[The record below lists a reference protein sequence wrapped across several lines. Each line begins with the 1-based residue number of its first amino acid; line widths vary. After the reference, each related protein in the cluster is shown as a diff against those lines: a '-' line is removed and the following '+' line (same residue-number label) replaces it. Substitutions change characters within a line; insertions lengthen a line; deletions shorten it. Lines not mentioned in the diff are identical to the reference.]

1 MGAVRIPGRQ
11 HRVGSRYRPAAFLNL
26 LVSAACFFTLT
37 ARALAQLPAPQIGP
51 TSNQLP
57 QALRD
62 VGMDQRLN
70 EQVPLDTVFRD
81 EQGQSVRLGDY
92 FDSKAV
98 ILSLVYYDCPM
109 LCTQVLNG
117 LVSSIGVLS
126 FDVGNQFDVVTV
138 SFDPHDTPELATAK
152 KRSYLQRYRRPGA
165 AQGWHFLT
173 GDQSSIKAL
182 TSAIGFRYGFD
193 PASGQFAHA
202 SGIMVITP
210 QGRISR
216 YFYGI
221 EYAPKDLRLGLVE
234 ASENRIG
241 SPVDQILL
249 FCYHYD
255 PATGKYSTAV
265 LNIVKLGAALTLL
278 GLVALW
284 VFLRRTTAKREG
296 LRIGEVT

>member
-1 MGAVRIPGRQ
+1 MGTLRTSVRR
-11 HRVGSRYRPAAFLNL
+11 HRVGSRHGPAALLSL
-26 LVSAACFFTLT
+26 LVLALCFLT
-37 ARALAQLPAPQIGP
+37 FIARAFGQVPAPQTGP

-70 EQVPLDTVFRD
+70 EQVPPDIVFRD
-81 EQGQSVRLGDY
+81 EHGQSVRLGDY
-92 FDSKAV
+92 FGGKAV
-98 ILSLVYYDCPM
+98 ILSLVYYQCPM

-117 LVSSIGVLS
+117 LVSSISVLS
-126 FDVGNQFDVVTV
+126 FDVGDQFNVVTI
-138 SFDPHDTPELATAK
+138 SFDPRDTPELAAAK
-152 KRSYLQRYRRPGA
+152 KQSYLQRYRRPGA
-165 AQGWHFLT
+165 HQGWHFLT

-182 TSAIGFRYGFD
+182 TSAIGFRYSFD

-202 SGIMVITP
+202 SGIIVLTP

-255 PATGKYSTAV
+255 PATGKYSAVV
-265 LNIVKLGAALTLL
+265 LNVLKLGAALTLL
-278 GLVALW
+278 ALVALW
-284 VFLRRTTAKREG
+284 VFLRRITEKREG
-296 LRIGEVT
+296 LGIGEVT

>member
-1 MGAVRIPGRQ
+1 
-11 HRVGSRYRPAAFLNL
+11 
-26 LVSAACFFTLT
+26 
-37 ARALAQLPAPQIGP
+37 
-51 TSNQLP
+51 
-57 QALRD
+57 
-62 VGMDQRLN
+62 MDQRLN
-70 EQVPLDTVFRD
+70 EQVPLDIVFRD

-92 FDSKAV
+92 FDGKAV
-98 ILSLVYYDCPM
+98 ILSLVYYQCPM

-126 FDVGNQFDVVTV
+126 FDVGDQFNAVTV
-138 SFDPHDTPELATAK
+138 SFDPRDTPELAAAK

-165 AQGWHFLT
+165 ARGWHFLT

-182 TSAIGFRYGFD
+182 TSAIGFRYAFD

-202 SGIMVITP
+202 SGIMVLTP

-241 SPVDQILL
+241 SPADQILL

-255 PATGKYSTAV
+255 PATGKYSAVV
-265 LNIVKLGAALTLL
+265 LNMVKLGAALTLL
-278 GLVALW
+278 ALVALW
-284 VFLRRTTAKREG
+284 VFLRRMTEKREG
-296 LRIGEVT
+296 LGIGEVT